1 MRVSNASLGPVGQG
15 SEATG
20 FVGKGQFLAA
30 VSFPSTEL
38 CPRGVLKTSITY
50 KLQVAP
56 QKMPCCRPTEPL
68 QGNLFNRQ
76 KVGRLPEEGTLVQD
90 SGSAFT
96 SSPERFFWC
105 HCVTGEATCPFHVQC
120 PFPRQTSTLLKPR
133 AVTGS
138 VYFDPCEGSK
148 GLSLSR
154 CSALRTEQ
162 ESSPRALGTQEVRG
176 EKVTAGICPDKVR
189 GQIGL
194 APIEV
199 RVTALLL
206 GA

>member
-1 MRVSNASLGPVGQG
+1 MRASNASLGPVGQG

-56 QKMPCCRPTEPL
+56 KKCHAVVPL
-68 QGNLFNRQ
+68 NPYKGTYLTD
-76 KVGRLPEEGTLVQD
+76 KKWRLPEEGTLVQD
-90 SGSAFT
+90 SESAFT

-105 HCVTGEATCPFHVQC
+105 QCVTGEATCPFHVQC